1 MAKLI
6 NQERAELLLYI
17 ASKVYGVN
25 PLNKKN
31 ERPNVWCR
39 TAISVVLRKEGNTLE
54 SIGQFLNKD
63 HTTILYG
70 VKKHQDNLTYDK
82 EYKVFFKSFEK
93 AYKNP
98 EYSSPHIFKN
108 IKNRIAEIIS
118 TLKELGYDEQSIN
131 DFFVECAEENKLKIA

>member
-1 MAKLI
+1 MSKLI

-25 PLNKKN
+25 ALNKIS

-39 TAISVVLRKEGNTLE
+39 MSVSVVLRNEGNTFE
-54 SIGQFLNKD
+54 AIGQFLNKN
-63 HTTILYG
+63 HATIIHG
-70 VKKHQDNLTYDK
+70 VKKHLDYIVFDK
-82 EYKVFFKSFEK
+82 EYQVFFKSFEK

>member
-1 MAKLI
+1 MSKLI

-25 PLNKKN
+25 ALKKISQ
-31 ERPNVWCR
+31 RHNVWCR
-39 TAISVVLRKEGNTLE
+39 TAVSVVLRIEGNTFE
-54 SIGQFLNKD
+54 AIGQFLNKN
-63 HTTILYG
+63 HATIIHG